1 MKNDNRI
8 SPFTFRVQ
16 RWTDVFIN
24 LPVDRPNLFDRSLLV
39 WLTLITIPDKDLAA
53 DERLAV
59 AGTFISC
66 GNRHPT

>member
-16 RWTDVFIN
+16 RRTDVFIN

-39 WLTLITIPDKDLAA
+39 WLILITIPD
-53 DERLAV
+53 
-59 AGTFISC
+59 
-66 GNRHPT
+66 NRFSRGRTVGRCWHIH